1 MMSIL
6 EIFLVSVKK
15 EVIDLIKV
23 GLIGLGK
30 TGKYI
35 AEGIL
40 QQDNME
46 MVAAICS
53 PNSKKKGMNLGELLG
68 NFKTKVKITTS
79 DELQA
84 TIFKTKPDVVVD
96 FSNPQATIKNAVI
109 LSKMK
114 VNMVIGTTGFS
125 KEDIDKLQTISYKFK
140 NGIVYAPNITLGVNV
155 IMLLSN
161 IAATILNNYDFQ
173 IIEMHYKNKKD
184 SPSGTALKLS
194 DEIEHGLQISGVQN
208 KPIPISSVRAGGVV
222 GKHKVLII
230 GDEDRI
236 EISHESFSK
245 KAFSLGALNAVNY
258 IYKKSGY
265 YEMKDVLN
273 LKKILHEYINNLD
286 NEVLSSQI

>member
-1 MMSIL
+1 M
-6 EIFLVSVKK
+6 
-15 EVIDLIKV
+15 IKV

-35 AEGIL
+35 AEGVL

-53 PNSKKKGMNLGELLG
+53 PNSEKRGMNLGELLG
-68 NFKTKVKITTS
+68 NSKTDVKITTS

-96 FSNPQATIKNAVI
+96 FSNPQATMKNAI
-109 LSKMK
+109 TLSKMK

-125 KEDIDKLQTISYKFK
+125 KEDINKLQTISYKFK

-173 IIEMHYKNKKD
+173 IVEMHYKDKKD

-208 KPIPISSVRAGGVV
+208 KSIPISSVRAGGVV
-222 GKHKVLII
+222 GKHSVLIV

-245 KAFSLGALNAVNY
+245 KVFSIGAINAVNY

-273 LKKILHEYINNLD
+273 LKKILHEYIDSLD

>member
-1 MMSIL
+1 M
-6 EIFLVSVKK
+6 
-15 EVIDLIKV
+15 IKV

-35 AEGIL
+35 AEAVL
-40 QQDNME
+40 QQSNMKI
-46 MVAAICS
+46 VAAICS
-53 PNSKKKGMNLGELLG
+53 PNSEKRGMNLGELLG
-68 NFKTKVKITTS
+68 NSKTDVKITTS

-96 FSNPQATIKNAVI
+96 FSNPQAAIKNAII
-109 LSKMK
+109 LSEMK
-114 VNMVIGTTGFS
+114 VNIVIGTTGFS
-125 KEDIDKLQTISYKFK
+125 KEHIEKLKNIPYKFK

-155 IMLLSN
+155 LMLLSN

-173 IIEMHYKNKKD
+173 IVEMHYKNKKD
-184 SPSGTALKLS
+184 SPSGTALKLY
-194 DEIEHGLQISGVQN
+194 DEIEHGLQISGVEN
-208 KPIPISSVRAGGVV
+208 KPIPINSVRAGGIV
-222 GKHKVLII
+222 GKHSVLII
-230 GDEDRI
+230 GENDKI

-273 LKKILHEYINNLD
+273 LKKILHEYIDSLD
-286 NEVLSSQI
+286 NEVVSYQI

>member
-1 MMSIL
+1 M
-6 EIFLVSVKK
+6 
-15 EVIDLIKV
+15 IKV

-35 AEGIL
+35 AEGVL
-40 QQDNME
+40 QQNNMKI
-46 MVAAICS
+46 VAAICS
-53 PNSKKKGMNLGELLG
+53 PNSEKKGMNLGELLS
-68 NFKTKVKITTS
+68 NSKTDVKITTS

-96 FSNPQATIKNAVI
+96 FSNPQAAIKNAII

-114 VNMVIGTTGFS
+114 VNVVIGTTGFS
-125 KEDIDKLQTISYKFK
+125 KEHIEKLKNIPYKFK

-155 IMLLSN
+155 LMLLSN

-173 IIEMHYKNKKD
+173 IVEMHYKNKKD
-184 SPSGTALKLS
+184 SPSGTALKLY
-194 DEIEHGLQISGVQN
+194 DEIEHGLQISGVKN
-208 KPIPISSVRAGGVV
+208 KPIPINSVRAGGIV
-222 GKHKVLII
+222 GKHSVLII
-230 GDEDRI
+230 GEHDKI

-273 LKKILHEYINNLD
+273 LKKILREYIDSLD
-286 NEVLSSQI
+286 NEAVSSQI

>member
-1 MMSIL
+1 
-6 EIFLVSVKK
+6 
-15 EVIDLIKV
+15 
-23 GLIGLGK
+23 
-30 TGKYI
+30 
-35 AEGIL
+35 
-40 QQDNME
+40 
-46 MVAAICS
+46 
-53 PNSKKKGMNLGELLG
+53 MNLGELLG

-273 LKKILHEYINNLD
+273 LKKILHEYIDNLD

>member
-273 LKKILHEYINNLD
+273 LKKNT
-286 NEVLSSQI
+286 S

>member
-1 MMSIL
+1 
-6 EIFLVSVKK
+6 
-15 EVIDLIKV
+15 LIKV
-23 GLIGLGK
+23 GVIGLGK

-40 QQDNME
+40 QQNNMKI
-46 MVAAICS
+46 VAAICS
-53 PNSKKKGMNLGELLG
+53 PGSKKKGMNLGELLG
-68 NFKTKVKITTS
+68 NCKTDVKITTS
-79 DELQA
+79 DELQT

-96 FSNPQATIKNAVI
+96 FSNPQAAMKNTII

-125 KEDIDKLQTISYKFK
+125 TEDIDKLQNIPYKFK

-173 IIEMHYKNKKD
+173 IVEIHHKNKKD

-194 DEIEHGLQISGVQN
+194 DEIEHGLQASGVHN
-208 KPIPISSVRAGGVV
+208 KAIPISSVRAGGVV
-222 GKHKVLII
+222 GKHDVLII
-230 GDEDRI
+230 GEHDKI
-236 EISHESFSK
+236 EISHESFSRK
-245 KAFSLGALNAVNY
+245 VFSLGAINAVNY

-273 LKKILHEYINNLD
+273 LKNILHKYIDTLD
-286 NEVLSSQI
+286 NEVVSSQL

>member
-1 MMSIL
+1 
-6 EIFLVSVKK
+6 
-15 EVIDLIKV
+15 LIKV

-53 PNSKKKGMNLGELLG
+53 PNSEKKGMNLGELLG
-68 NFKTKVKITTS
+68 NSKTDVKITTS

-96 FSNPQATIKNAVI
+96 FSNPQATMKNAII

-125 KEDIDKLQTISYKFK
+125 KEDINKLQTISYKFK

-173 IIEMHYKNKKD
+173 IVEMHYKDKKD
-184 SPSGTALKLS
+184 SPSGTALKLY
-194 DEIEHGLQISGVQN
+194 DEIEHGLQISGVKN
-208 KPIPISSVRAGGVV
+208 KSIPISSVRAGGVV
-222 GKHKVLII
+222 GKHSVLIV

-245 KAFSLGALNAVNY
+245 KVFSIGAINAVNY

-273 LKKILHEYINNLD
+273 LKKILHEYIDSLD

>member
-1 MMSIL
+1 M
-6 EIFLVSVKK
+6 
-15 EVIDLIKV
+15 IKV

-273 LKKILHEYINNLD
+273 LKKILHEYIDNLD

>member
-1 MMSIL
+1 M
-6 EIFLVSVKK
+6 
-15 EVIDLIKV
+15 IKV

-53 PNSKKKGMNLGELLG
+53 PNSEKKGMNLGELLG
-68 NFKTKVKITTS
+68 NSKTDVKITTS

-96 FSNPQATIKNAVI
+96 FSNPQATMKNAII

-125 KEDIDKLQTISYKFK
+125 KEDINKLQTISYKFK

-173 IIEMHYKNKKD
+173 IVEMHYKDKKD
-184 SPSGTALKLS
+184 SPSGTALKLY
-194 DEIEHGLQISGVQN
+194 DEIEHGLQISGVKN
-208 KPIPISSVRAGGVV
+208 KSIPISSVRAGGVV
-222 GKHKVLII
+222 GKHSVLIV

-245 KAFSLGALNAVNY
+245 KVFSIGAINAVNY

-273 LKKILHEYINNLD
+273 LKKILHEYIDSLD